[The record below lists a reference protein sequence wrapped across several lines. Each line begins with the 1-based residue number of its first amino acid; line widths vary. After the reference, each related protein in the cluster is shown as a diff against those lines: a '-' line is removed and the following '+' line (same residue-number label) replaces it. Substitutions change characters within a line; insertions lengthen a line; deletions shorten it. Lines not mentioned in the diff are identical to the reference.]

1 MTGIGR
7 ADRFGG
13 THHDVT
19 TPWNGRGQGV
29 VLADQPVHFLKG
41 DHVRSDRRQFGL
53 DKGPSLGPPITLRVV
68 EQVECCDPQAT
79 GHEPDASISGW
90 RSGMDERPLRV
101 GLIGCGHTAIS
112 DHLPAYLARPQAF
125 IVAAVA
131 DPTPN
136 RLELARVAA
145 GLPVRDAHSDPAA
158 LLARGDLDMVDLCTP
173 QHLRH
178 DVAIAAMG
186 AGLHVLSEK
195 PLATTPRDA
204 ADIVAAA
211 SKANVRLGL
220 VHNYLFLPE
229 VRRALEIVASGDIG
243 VAEVGIFNWLGVV
256 DLPGN
261 PAYRPAWRHDLR
273 YAGGGVLMDML
284 HIVYVAEALLGRS
297 AERVSAWMD
306 ARTPQ
311 APVEDLVLAR
321 LEVDGGAALVNIGW
335 GVGPGGFAVSGPL
348 GRVEVTYRDG
358 GSGGFVPFERLVSH
372 GRNGR
377 REITELPE
385 DDSTGAIL
393 DDFAAAVRMRREP
406 IAPGSA
412 GFHTLEVTVAA
423 YLSAALDTTVVLP
436 LQPGHPVYERGVAGL
451 AELELPAWS
460 PVRRRSIF
468 RLSSQP

>member
-1 MTGIGR
+1 
-7 ADRFGG
+7 
-13 THHDVT
+13 
-19 TPWNGRGQGV
+19 
-29 VLADQPVHFLKG
+29 
-41 DHVRSDRRQFGL
+41 
-53 DKGPSLGPPITLRVV
+53 
-68 EQVECCDPQAT
+68 
-79 GHEPDASISGW
+79 
-90 RSGMDERPLRV
+90 MDERPLRV
-101 GLIGCGHTAIS
+101 GLIGCGYIAIS
-112 DHLPAYLARPQAF
+112 EHLPAYLARPQSF
-125 IVAAVA
+125 TVAAVA
-131 DPTPN
+131 DPIPD

-145 GLPVRDAHSDPAA
+145 GLPAEDAHSDLAA
-158 LLARGDLDMVDLCTP
+158 LLARSDLDMVDLCTP
-173 QHLRH
+173 QHLRR

-211 SKANVRLGL
+211 GKANVRLGL
-220 VHNYLFLPE
+220 VHNYLFFPE
-229 VRRALEIVASGDIG
+229 VRRALEIVASGEIG
-243 VAEVGIFNWLGVV
+243 PVEVGIFNWLGVV
-256 DLPGN
+256 DYPGN

-284 HIVYVAEALLGRS
+284 HIMYVAEALLGRS

-306 ARTPQ
+306 ARSPQ

-335 GVGPGGFAVSGPL
+335 GTGPGGFAVSGPL

-358 GSGGFVPFERLVSH
+358 GSGGLVPFERLVVH
-372 GRNGR
+372 GRSGR

-385 DDSTGAIL
+385 DDSTGAVL
-393 DDFAAAVRMRREP
+393 DDFAAAVRMGREP
-406 IAPGSA
+406 IAPGAA

-423 YLSAALDTTVVLP
+423 YLSAALDSTVVLP
-436 LQPGHPVYERGVAGL
+436 LQPGHPAYERGVAGL

-468 RLSSQP
+468 GLAGQP